1 MKKKGEKKVLSRF
14 DGLNSERRFAGRTA
28 VCGAETVIGRI
39 SFFDEGYTEGS
50 VLLLYGD
57 EQIERASLLLRP
69 PIAIVV
75 VCCGEGE
82 SFGDL
87 CTLGVPCMMLE
98 WEESLG
104 RGCKNKVALID
115 TERGIFTLDPSID
128 TINFYSKDK
137 SKDSARGVPCAEG
150 RRIRHRGEG
159 IHGADFEHFLVSSE
173 IICEGGGFFESAV
186 ALWEERCPE
195 LMTVEMRVPDGS
207 ESSAH
212 RFSEQVEEL
221 FRASLYGSFALAVSD
236 FFCEEE
242 LCRALKLLHKAFCVL
257 EAEGREFNGYI
268 PRGLIFSSPLWLARP
283 CPVTNPDFI
292 IFDLDSLLPRLFGL
306 DAEQIIKKEKA
317 LKKEL
322 FGVFERYFVSF
333 MPRCEIYAKA
343 ESFFGTR
350 LLQELVKALDI
361 KIAYH

>member
-1 MKKKGEKKVLSRF
+1 MSRF
-14 DGLNSERRFAGRTA
+14 DSLNSERRFAGRIAARGTD
-28 VCGAETVIGRI
+28 TVIGRI

-50 VLLLYGD
+50 VLFVYGD
-57 EQIERASLLLRP
+57 EPIERSALLLRP
-69 PIAIVV
+69 PVAIIV
-75 VCCGEGE
+75 VCCDETESIGE
-82 SFGDL
+82 L
-87 CTLGVPCMMLE
+87 CAVGVPCMVLE
-98 WEESLG
+98 WDEALG

-115 TERGIFTLDPSID
+115 IERGILALDPSID
-128 TINFYSKDK
+128 TLNFYTDEKRK
-137 SKDSARGVPCAEG
+137 RPTNFVTCAVGQCLNSYAERACG
-150 RRIRHRGEG
+150 GEY
-159 IHGADFEHFLVSSE
+159 EHFWVFSE
-173 IICEGGGFFESAV
+173 TVREGGSFFESAI

-195 LMTVEMRVPDGS
+195 LLTVVMRVPDGV

-221 FRASLYGSFALAVSD
+221 FRASLYGSFALAISD

-242 LCRALKLLHKAFCVL
+242 LGRALKLLHKAFCVL

-268 PRGLIFSSPLWLARP
+268 PRGLVFSSPLWLFRP

-292 IFDLDSLLPRLFGL
+292 IFDLDSLLPRLIGL

-322 FGVFERYFVSF
+322 FCVFERYFSSF
-333 MPRCEIYAKA
+333 IPRCEIYAKA

-350 LLQELVKALDI
+350 LLQELVKALNI
-361 KIAYH
+361 KIVYH